1 MFFPF
6 IFGIGVGIYIDQRF
20 NVPDLE
26 PIIQS
31 CLNKLRENEKQKPK

>member
-6 IFGIGVGIYIDQRF
+6 MLGIGVGVYLDQRF
-20 NVPDLE
+20 NLPELA

-31 CLNKLRENEKQKPK
+31 TLDRLKENEKKKDN